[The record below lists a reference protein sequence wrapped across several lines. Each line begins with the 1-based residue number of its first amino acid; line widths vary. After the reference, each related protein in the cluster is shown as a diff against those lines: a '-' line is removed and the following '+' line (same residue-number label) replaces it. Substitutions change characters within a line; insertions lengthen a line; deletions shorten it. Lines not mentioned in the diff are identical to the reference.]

1 MLELE
6 RKRREKTM
14 MRVGRRI
21 GLFLAAA
28 LVLSGCGNGAAGSG
42 SSAAQTE
49 AETSQASTERASE
62 TAVTSLPQIDAT
74 KWQYNSDD
82 KVYWQTGISYCENPA
97 DEDYETLGI
106 FVPAAYM
113 NAKDNGDGTFTCA
126 INSQATVE
134 GYTADSAPI
143 VIPVNTPG
151 YSAMAA
157 PTDYVTDSAS
167 YTSAG
172 FIYVAAGC
180 RGRDAGAPAGV
191 TDLKAAIRYIR
202 YNDGVIPGDV
212 DRVFSFGMSGGGAQS
227 ALLGATGDSEDYEP
241 YLTAIGAVAGVSDAV
256 TGSMCWC
263 PITELDYADEAY
275 EWNLG
280 NTRTDLTEQEQTLS
294 NGMAEAFA
302 QYINDL
308 GLKDSSGNALTLTES
323 QDGIYQSGTYYEY
336 LKGVVETSLNNFLED
351 TTFPYTIET
360 KKGPQGG
367 GRGQGGQKPDGAP
380 QDENGVPDDLKKA
393 DAQNDGKQGDRPDG
407 TPGQGDPGADK
418 DDNKRTDNSVKAAPE
433 NNGNAPVDK
442 TSEKPDDKAAPQGD
456 KAPNGDAA
464 PAAGNG
470 APDFYAMDGVDRNLS
485 TGGVTLSGTYETAQD
500 YIDALNADGTWVN
513 YDSATNTATITSIA
527 DFTNACKRASKG
539 IGAFDALDES
549 QAENTLFGY
558 GDGTTSHFDAT
569 LAELLKD
576 DKTYGAAFTEAMEK
590 TDSEGNT
597 VTERG
602 NMYNPLYYL
611 SSYYDGYQK
620 STVADYWRIR
630 TGIAQSDTSLT
641 TEVNLALALKNYGA
655 DVDFATIWG
664 EGHTMAES
672 TGDSTTNF
680 IEWVNKCLK

>member
-1 MLELE
+1 
-6 RKRREKTM
+6 M
-14 MRVGRRI
+14 MKVGRRI

-28 LVLSGCGNGAAGSG
+28 LILSGCSNSASGIG

-49 AETSQASTERASE
+49 AETSQAETERAGE
-62 TAVTSLPQIDAT
+62 TAVTSLPQIDST

-97 DEDYETLGI
+97 DENYETLGI

-113 NAKDNGDGTFTCA
+113 NAKDNGDGTFTCK
-126 INSQATVE
+126 INNQVAVK

-151 YSAMAA
+151 YSAMEA
-157 PTDYVTDSAS
+157 PTDYVADSVS

-212 DRVFSFGMSGGGAQS
+212 DRIFSFGMSGGGAQS

-241 YLTAIGAVAGVSDAV
+241 YLTAIGAVSGISDAV

-302 QYINDL
+302 TYINEL

-323 QDGIYQSGTYYEY
+323 ESGVYQSGTYYEY
-336 LKGVVETSLNNFLED
+336 LKEVVETSLNNFLED
-351 TTFPYTIET
+351 TTFPYTVET
-360 KKGPQGG
+360 KKGPRGG
-367 GRGQGGQKPDGAP
+367 GRDQGGQKS
-380 QDENGVPDDLKKA
+380 
-393 DAQNDGKQGDRPDG
+393 DG
-407 TPGQGDPGADK
+407 TPGQGDH
-418 DDNKRTDNSVKAAPE
+418 
-433 NNGNAPVDK
+433 
-442 TSEKPDDKAAPQGD
+442 
-456 KAPNGDAA
+456 
-464 PAAGNG
+464 
-470 APDFYAMDGVDRNLS
+470 DFYAMDGVDRNLS
-485 TGGVTLSGTYETAQD
+485 TGGVTISGTYETAQD

-513 YDSATNTATITSIA
+513 YDSATNTAAITSIA

-576 DKTYGAAFTEAMEK
+576 DETYGAAFTEAMEK
-590 TDSEGNT
+590 TDSEGKT

-611 SSYYDGYQK
+611 SGYYDGYQK
-620 STVADYWRIR
+620 SAVADYWRIR

-641 TEVNLALALKNYGA
+641 TEVNLALALKNYGVE
-655 DVDFATIWG
+655 VDFATIWG
-664 EGHTMAES
+664 EGHTMAEG
-672 TGDSTTNF
+672 TGDSVTNF
-680 IEWVNKCLK
+680 IEWVNQCLK

>member
-1 MLELE
+1 MEHNDVGKGE
-6 RKRREKTM
+6 ESM
-14 MRVGRRI
+14 VRVGRRI

-28 LVLSGCGNGAAGSG
+28 LVLSGCSNHAAENG

-49 AETSQASTERASE
+49 TETSQAETERAGG

-74 KWQYNSDD
+74 KWKYNSDD
-82 KVYWQTGISYCENPA
+82 KVYWQTGISYCADPA
-97 DEDYETLGI
+97 DEEYEMLGI

-113 NAKDNGDGTFTCA
+113 NAKDNGDGTFTCT
-126 INSQATVE
+126 INSQAAVK

-151 YSAMAA
+151 YSAMTA
-157 PTDYVTDSAS
+157 PTDYVADSAS
-167 YTSAG
+167 YTAAG

-241 YLTAIGAVAGVSDAV
+241 YLTAIGAVSGVSDAV

-308 GLKDSSGNALTLTES
+308 GLKDSSGNVLTLTES
-323 QDGIYQSGTYYEY
+323 EEGIYQSGTYYEY

-351 TTFPYTIET
+351 TTFPYTVET
-360 KKGPQGG
+360 KKGPRGGG
-367 GRGQGGQKPDGAP
+367 GRP
-380 QDENGVPDDLKKA
+380 
-393 DAQNDGKQGDRPDG
+393 DGKQAQGTSDENKAGDDTAKIRAEKNRKASEEK
-407 TPGQGDPGADK
+407 TPEDKNAD
-418 DDNKRTDNSVKAAPE
+418 
-433 NNGNAPVDK
+433 
-442 TSEKPDDKAAPQGD
+442 
-456 KAPNGDAA
+456 GDAA
-464 PAAGNG
+464 SDKGNG
-470 APDFYAMDGVDRNLS
+470 APDFYAIDGVDRNLS
-485 TGGVTLSGTYETAQD
+485 TGGVTLSGTYETVQD

-513 YDSATNTATITSIA
+513 YDGATNTATITSIA

-576 DKTYGAAFTEAMEK
+576 DETYGAAFTEAMEK
-590 TDSEGNT
+590 TDSQGNT

-611 SSYYDGYQK
+611 SNYYDGYQK

-641 TEVNLALALKNYGA
+641 TEVNLVLALRNYGA
-655 DVDFATIWG
+655 DVDFAPIWG

-672 TGDSTTNF
+672 TGDSVTNF

>member
-1 MLELE
+1 MEHNDVGKGE
-6 RKRREKTM
+6 ESM
-14 MRVGRRI
+14 VRVGRRI
-21 GLFLAAA
+21 VLFLAAA
-28 LVLSGCGNGAAGSG
+28 LVLSGCSNHAAENG

-49 AETSQASTERASE
+49 TETSQAETERTGG

-74 KWQYNSDD
+74 KWKYNSDG
-82 KVYWQTGISYCENPA
+82 KVYWQTGISYCADPA
-97 DEDYETLGI
+97 DEEYETLGI

-113 NAKDNGDGTFTCA
+113 NAKDNGDGTFTCT
-126 INSQATVE
+126 INSQAAVK

-151 YSAMAA
+151 YSAMTA
-157 PTDYVTDSAS
+157 PTDYVADSAS
-167 YTSAG
+167 YTAAG

-180 RGRDAGAPAGV
+180 RGRDAGAPAGG

-241 YLTAIGAVAGVSDAV
+241 YLTAIGAVSGVSDAV

-280 NTRTDLTEQEQTLS
+280 STRTDLTEQEQTLS

-308 GLKDSSGNALTLTES
+308 GLKDSSGNVLTLTES
-323 QDGIYQSGTYYEY
+323 EEGIYQSGTYYEY

-351 TTFPYTIET
+351 TTFPYTVET
-360 KKGPQGG
+360 KKGPRGGG
-367 GRGQGGQKPDGAP
+367 GRP
-380 QDENGVPDDLKKA
+380 
-393 DAQNDGKQGDRPDG
+393 DGKQAQGTSDENKAGDDTAKIRAEKNRKASEEK
-407 TPGQGDPGADK
+407 TPEDKNAD
-418 DDNKRTDNSVKAAPE
+418 
-433 NNGNAPVDK
+433 
-442 TSEKPDDKAAPQGD
+442 
-456 KAPNGDAA
+456 GDAA
-464 PAAGNG
+464 SDKGNG
-470 APDFYAMDGVDRNLS
+470 APDFYAIDGVDRNLS
-485 TGGVTLSGTYETAQD
+485 TGGVTLSGTYETVQD

-513 YDSATNTATITSIA
+513 YDGATNTATITSIA

-576 DKTYGAAFTEAMEK
+576 DETYGAAFTEAMEK
-590 TDSEGNT
+590 TDSQGNT

-611 SSYYDGYQK
+611 SNYYDGYQK

-641 TEVNLALALKNYGA
+641 TEVNLVLALRNYGA
-655 DVDFATIWG
+655 DVDFAPIWG

-672 TGDSTTNF
+672 TGDSVTNF

>member
-1 MLELE
+1 MV
-6 RKRREKTM
+6 
-14 MRVGRRI
+14 RVGRRI
-21 GLFLAAA
+21 VLFLAAA
-28 LVLSGCGNGAAGSG
+28 LVLSGCSNHAAENG

-49 AETSQASTERASE
+49 TETSQAETERTGG

-74 KWQYNSDD
+74 KWKYNSDG
-82 KVYWQTGISYCENPA
+82 KVYWQTGISYCADPA
-97 DEDYETLGI
+97 DEEYETLGI

-113 NAKDNGDGTFTCA
+113 NAKDNGDGTFTCT
-126 INSQATVE
+126 INSQAAVK
-134 GYTADSAPI
+134 GYTADSATI

-151 YSAMAA
+151 YSAMTA
-157 PTDYVTDSAS
+157 PTDYVADSAS
-167 YTSAG
+167 YTAAG

-241 YLTAIGAVAGVSDAV
+241 YLTAIGAVSGVSDAV

-280 NTRTDLTEQEQTLS
+280 STRTDLTEQEQTLS

-308 GLKDSSGNALTLTES
+308 GLKDSSGNVLTLTES
-323 QDGIYQSGTYYEY
+323 EEGIYQSGTYYEY

-351 TTFPYTIET
+351 TTFPYTVET
-360 KKGPQGG
+360 KKGPRGGG
-367 GRGQGGQKPDGAP
+367 GRP
-380 QDENGVPDDLKKA
+380 
-393 DAQNDGKQGDRPDG
+393 DGKQAQGTSDENKAGDDTAKIRAEKNRKASEEK
-407 TPGQGDPGADK
+407 TPEDKNAD
-418 DDNKRTDNSVKAAPE
+418 
-433 NNGNAPVDK
+433 
-442 TSEKPDDKAAPQGD
+442 
-456 KAPNGDAA
+456 GDAA
-464 PAAGNG
+464 SDKGNG
-470 APDFYAMDGVDRNLS
+470 APDFYAIDGVDRNLS
-485 TGGVTLSGTYETAQD
+485 TGGVTLSGTYETVQD

-513 YDSATNTATITSIA
+513 YDGATNTATITSIA

-576 DKTYGAAFTEAMEK
+576 DETYGAAFTEAMEK
-590 TDSEGNT
+590 TDSQGNT

-611 SSYYDGYQK
+611 SNYYDGYQK

-641 TEVNLALALKNYGA
+641 TEVNLVLALRNYGA
-655 DVDFATIWG
+655 DVDFAPIWG

-672 TGDSTTNF
+672 TGDSVTNF

>member
-1 MLELE
+1 
-6 RKRREKTM
+6 M
-14 MRVGRRI
+14 MKVGRRI

-28 LVLSGCGNGAAGSG
+28 LILSGCSNSAAEIG

-49 AETSQASTERASE
+49 AETSQAETERAGE
-62 TAVTSLPQIDAT
+62 TAVTSLPQIDST

-82 KVYWQTGISYCENPA
+82 KIYWQTGISYCENPA
-97 DEDYETLGI
+97 DENYETLGI
-106 FVPAAYM
+106 FIPAAYM
-113 NAKDNGDGTFTCA
+113 NAKDNGDGTFTCE
-126 INSQATVE
+126 INNQAAVQ

-151 YSAMAA
+151 YSAMEA
-157 PTDYVTDSAS
+157 PTDYVTDSVS

-227 ALLGATGDSEDYEP
+227 ALLGATGDSEEYEP
-241 YLTAIGAVAGVSDAV
+241 YLTAIGAVSGISDAV

-280 NTRTDLTEQEQTLS
+280 NTRTALTEQEQTLS

-302 QYINDL
+302 TYINEL

-323 QDGIYQSGTYYEY
+323 ESGVYQSGTYYEY
-336 LKGVVETSLNNFLED
+336 LKEVVETSLNNFLED
-351 TTFPYTIET
+351 TTFPYTVET
-360 KKGPQGG
+360 KKGPRGG
-367 GRGQGGQKPDGAP
+367 GRDQGGQKS
-380 QDENGVPDDLKKA
+380 
-393 DAQNDGKQGDRPDG
+393 DG
-407 TPGQGDPGADK
+407 TPGQGDH
-418 DDNKRTDNSVKAAPE
+418 
-433 NNGNAPVDK
+433 
-442 TSEKPDDKAAPQGD
+442 
-456 KAPNGDAA
+456 
-464 PAAGNG
+464 
-470 APDFYAMDGVDRNLS
+470 DFYAMDGVDRNLS
-485 TGGVTLSGTYETAQD
+485 TGGVTISGTCETAQD

-513 YDSATNTATITSIA
+513 YDSATNTAAITSIA

-576 DKTYGAAFTEAMEK
+576 DETYGAAFTEAMEK
-590 TDSEGNT
+590 TDSEGKT

-611 SSYYDGYQK
+611 SGYYDGYQK
-620 STVADYWRIR
+620 SAVADYWRIR

-641 TEVNLALALKNYGA
+641 TEVNLALALKNYGV

-664 EGHTMAES
+664 EGHTMAEG
-672 TGDSTTNF
+672 TGDSVTNF

>member
-1 MLELE
+1 MV
-6 RKRREKTM
+6 
-14 MRVGRRI
+14 RVGRRI
-21 GLFLAAA
+21 VLFLAAA
-28 LVLSGCGNGAAGSG
+28 LVLSGCSNHAAENG

-49 AETSQASTERASE
+49 TETSQAETERTGG

-74 KWQYNSDD
+74 KWKYNSDG
-82 KVYWQTGISYCENPA
+82 KVYWQTGISYCADPA
-97 DEDYETLGI
+97 DEEYETLGI

-113 NAKDNGDGTFTCA
+113 NAKDNGDGTFTCT
-126 INSQATVE
+126 INSQAAVK

-151 YSAMAA
+151 YSAMTA
-157 PTDYVTDSAS
+157 PTDYVADSAS
-167 YTSAG
+167 YTAAG

-212 DRVFSFGMSGGGAQS
+212 DRVFSFGMSGGGGQS

-241 YLTAIGAVAGVSDAV
+241 YLTAIGAVSGVSDAV

-308 GLKDSSGNALTLTES
+308 GLKDSSGNVLTLTES
-323 QDGIYQSGTYYEY
+323 EEGIYQSGTYYEY

-351 TTFPYTIET
+351 TTFPYTVET
-360 KKGPQGG
+360 KKGPRGGG
-367 GRGQGGQKPDGAP
+367 GRP
-380 QDENGVPDDLKKA
+380 
-393 DAQNDGKQGDRPDG
+393 DGKQAQGTSDENKAGDDTAKIRAEKNRKASEEK
-407 TPGQGDPGADK
+407 TPEDKNAD
-418 DDNKRTDNSVKAAPE
+418 
-433 NNGNAPVDK
+433 
-442 TSEKPDDKAAPQGD
+442 
-456 KAPNGDAA
+456 GDAA
-464 PAAGNG
+464 SDKGNG
-470 APDFYAMDGVDRNLS
+470 APDFYAIDGVDRNLS
-485 TGGVTLSGTYETAQD
+485 TGGVTLSGTYETVQD

-513 YDSATNTATITSIA
+513 YDGATNTATITSIA

-576 DKTYGAAFTEAMEK
+576 DETYGAAFTEAMEK
-590 TDSEGNT
+590 TDSQGNT

-611 SSYYDGYQK
+611 SNYYDGYQK

-641 TEVNLALALKNYGA
+641 TEVNLVLALRNYGA
-655 DVDFATIWG
+655 DVDFAPIWG

-672 TGDSTTNF
+672 TGDSVTNF

>member
-1 MLELE
+1 
-6 RKRREKTM
+6 M
-14 MRVGRRI
+14 MKVGRRI

-28 LVLSGCGNGAAGSG
+28 LILSGCSNSAAGIG

-49 AETSQASTERASE
+49 AETSQAETERAGE
-62 TAVTSLPQIDAT
+62 TAVTLLPQIDST

-97 DEDYETLGI
+97 DENYETLGI

-113 NAKDNGDGTFTCA
+113 NAKDNGDGTFTCK
-126 INSQATVE
+126 INSQVAVK

-151 YSAMAA
+151 YSAMEA
-157 PTDYVTDSAS
+157 PTDYVADSVS
-167 YTSAG
+167 YTNAG

-241 YLTAIGAVAGVSDAV
+241 YLTAIGAVSGVSDAV

-302 QYINDL
+302 TYINEL
-308 GLKDSSGNALTLTES
+308 GLKNASGNELTLTES
-323 QDGIYQSGTYYEY
+323 EDGVYQSGTYYEY

-351 TTFPYTIET
+351 TTFPYTVET
-360 KKGPQGG
+360 KRGPRGG
-367 GRGQGGQKPDGAP
+367 ERDQGGQKP
-380 QDENGVPDDLKKA
+380 E
-393 DAQNDGKQGDRPDG
+393 
-407 TPGQGDPGADK
+407 DK
-418 DDNKRTDNSVKAAPE
+418 V
-433 NNGNAPVDK
+433 
-442 TSEKPDDKAAPQGD
+442 APQGD
-456 KAPNGDAA
+456 KAPKGDAA
-464 PAAGNG
+464 PDAGNG
-470 APDFYAMDGVDRNLS
+470 APDFYARDGVDRNLA

-500 YIDALNADGTWVN
+500 YIDALNADGTWIN

-576 DKTYGAAFTEAMEK
+576 DETYGAVFTEAMEK
-590 TDSEGNT
+590 TDSEGKT

-620 STVADYWRIR
+620 STVANYWRIR

>member
-1 MLELE
+1 MINGKETVMV
-6 RKRREKTM
+6 K
-14 MRVGRRI
+14 VGRWI

-28 LVLSGCGNGAAGSG
+28 LILSGCSNSAAGIG

-49 AETSQASTERASE
+49 AETSQAETERAGE
-62 TAVTSLPQIDAT
+62 TAVTSLPQIDST

-97 DEDYETLGI
+97 DENYETLGI

-113 NAKDNGDGTFTCA
+113 NAKDNGDGTFTCK
-126 INSQATVE
+126 INSQVAVK

-151 YSAMAA
+151 YSAMEA
-157 PTDYVTDSAS
+157 PTDYVADSAS

-241 YLTAIGAVAGVSDAV
+241 YLTAIGAVSGVSDAV

-302 QYINDL
+302 TYINEL
-308 GLKDSSGNALTLTES
+308 GLKDASGNALTLTES
-323 QDGIYQSGTYYEY
+323 EDGVYQSGTYYEY

-351 TTFPYTIET
+351 TTFPYTVET
-360 KKGPQGG
+360 RKGPRGG
-367 GRGQGGQKPDGAP
+367 GRDQGGQKPDGAP
-380 QDENGVPDDLKKA
+380 
-393 DAQNDGKQGDRPDG
+393 
-407 TPGQGDPGADK
+407 GQGDPGANK
-418 DDNKRTDNSVKAAPE
+418 DDNKTTDDLVKAAPE
-433 NNGNAPVDK
+433 NNGNAPEDK
-442 TSEKPDDKAAPQGD
+442 PSEKPDDKAAPQGD
-456 KAPNGDAA
+456 KAPNGEAA
-464 PAAGNG
+464 PDAGNG
-470 APDFYAMDGVDRNLS
+470 APDFYAMDGVDRNLA

-576 DKTYGAAFTEAMEK
+576 DETYGAAFTEAMEK
-590 TDSEGNT
+590 TDSEGKT

-620 STVADYWRIR
+620 STVANYWRIR

-641 TEVNLALALKNYGA
+641 TEVNLMLALKNYGA

-672 TGDSTTNF
+672 TGDSVTNF

>member
-1 MLELE
+1 MEHNDVG
-6 RKRREKTM
+6 KGEKIM
-14 MRVGRRI
+14 VRVGRRI

-28 LVLSGCGNGAAGSG
+28 LVLSGCSNNAAGNG

-49 AETSQASTERASE
+49 TETSQAATERAGE
-62 TAVTSLPQIDAT
+62 TAVTSLPQIDST
-74 KWQYNSDD
+74 KWKYNSDD
-82 KVYWQTGISYCENPA
+82 KVYWQTGISYCADPA
-97 DEDYETLGI
+97 DEKYETLGI

-113 NAKDNGDGTFTCA
+113 NAKDNGDGTFTCT
-126 INSQATVE
+126 INNQAAVK

-167 YTSAG
+167 YTDAG

-227 ALLGATGDSEDYEP
+227 ALLGATGDSEDYES
-241 YLTAIGAVAGVSDAV
+241 YLTVIGAVSGVSDAV

-280 NTRTDLTEQEQTLS
+280 NTRTDLTEKEQTLS
-294 NGMAEAFA
+294 DQMAEAFA
-302 QYINDL
+302 KYINDL
-308 GLKDSSGNALTLTES
+308 GLKDASGNTLTLEES
-323 QDGIYQSGTYYEY
+323 ENGIYQAGTYYEY
-336 LKGVVETSLNNFLED
+336 LKGVVENSLNNFLED

-367 GRGQGGQKPDGAP
+367 GRGQGGKKPDVAT
-380 QDENGVPDDLKKA
+380 PD
-393 DAQNDGKQGDRPDG
+393 
-407 TPGQGDPGADK
+407 T
-418 DDNKRTDNSVKAAPE
+418 
-433 NNGNAPVDK
+433 
-442 TSEKPDDKAAPQGD
+442 
-456 KAPNGDAA
+456 
-464 PAAGNG
+464 GNG
-470 APDFYAMDGVDRNLS
+470 TPDFYAMDGVDRNLS

-569 LAELLKD
+569 LADLLND
-576 DKTYGAAFTEAMEK
+576 DETYGAAFTEAMEK
-590 TDSEGNT
+590 MDSEGKT

-611 SSYYDGYQK
+611 SAYYDGYQK
-620 STVADYWRIR
+620 STVAGYWRIR
-630 TGIAQSDTSLT
+630 TGIAQSDTALT
-641 TEVNLALALKNYGA
+641 TEVNLALVLKNYGA

>member
-1 MLELE
+1 MV
-6 RKRREKTM
+6 
-14 MRVGRRI
+14 RVGRRI

-28 LVLSGCGNGAAGSG
+28 LVLSGCSNNAAGNG

-49 AETSQASTERASE
+49 TETSQAATERAGE
-62 TAVTSLPQIDAT
+62 TAVTSLPQIDST
-74 KWQYNSDD
+74 KWKYNSDD
-82 KVYWQTGISYCENPA
+82 KVYWQTGISYCADPA
-97 DEDYETLGI
+97 DEKYETLGI

-113 NAKDNGDGTFTCA
+113 NAKDNGDGTFTCT
-126 INSQATVE
+126 INNQAAVK

-167 YTSAG
+167 YTDAG

-227 ALLGATGDSEDYEP
+227 ALLGATGDSEDYES
-241 YLTAIGAVAGVSDAV
+241 YLTVIGAVSGVSDAV

-280 NTRTDLTEQEQTLS
+280 NTRTDLTEKEQTLS
-294 NGMAEAFA
+294 DQMAEAFA
-302 QYINDL
+302 KYINDL
-308 GLKDSSGNALTLTES
+308 GLKDASGNTLTLEES
-323 QDGIYQSGTYYEY
+323 ENGIYQAGTYYEY
-336 LKGVVETSLNNFLED
+336 LKGVVENSLNNFLED

-367 GRGQGGQKPDGAP
+367 GRGQGGKKPDVAT
-380 QDENGVPDDLKKA
+380 PD
-393 DAQNDGKQGDRPDG
+393 
-407 TPGQGDPGADK
+407 T
-418 DDNKRTDNSVKAAPE
+418 
-433 NNGNAPVDK
+433 
-442 TSEKPDDKAAPQGD
+442 
-456 KAPNGDAA
+456 
-464 PAAGNG
+464 GNG
-470 APDFYAMDGVDRNLS
+470 TPDFYAMDGVDRNLS

-569 LAELLKD
+569 LADLLND
-576 DKTYGAAFTEAMEK
+576 DETYGAAFTEAMEK
-590 TDSEGNT
+590 TDSEGKT

-611 SSYYDGYQK
+611 SAYYDGYQK
-620 STVADYWRIR
+620 STVAGYWRIR
-630 TGIAQSDTSLT
+630 TGIAQSDTALT
-641 TEVNLALALKNYGA
+641 TEVNLALVLKNYGA

>member
-1 MLELE
+1 
-6 RKRREKTM
+6 M
-14 MRVGRRI
+14 MKVGRRI

-28 LVLSGCGNGAAGSG
+28 LILSGCSNSAAGIG

-49 AETSQASTERASE
+49 AETSQAETERAGE
-62 TAVTSLPQIDAT
+62 TAVTSLPQIDST

-97 DEDYETLGI
+97 DENYETLGI

-113 NAKDNGDGTFTCA
+113 NAKDNGDGTFTCK
-126 INSQATVE
+126 INNQVAVK

-151 YSAMAA
+151 YSAMEA
-157 PTDYVTDSAS
+157 PTDYVADSVS

-241 YLTAIGAVAGVSDAV
+241 YLTAIGAVSGVSDAV

-280 NTRTDLTEQEQTLS
+280 STRTDLTEQEQTLS

-302 QYINDL
+302 TYINEL

-323 QDGIYQSGTYYEY
+323 EEGIYQSGTYYEY

-351 TTFPYTIET
+351 TTFPYTVET
-360 KKGPQGG
+360 KKGPRGG
-367 GRGQGGQKPDGAP
+367 GRDQDGQKS
-380 QDENGVPDDLKKA
+380 
-393 DAQNDGKQGDRPDG
+393 DG
-407 TPGQGDPGADK
+407 TPG
-418 DDNKRTDNSVKAAPE
+418 
-433 NNGNAPVDK
+433 
-442 TSEKPDDKAAPQGD
+442 QGD

-464 PAAGNG
+464 PDAGNG
-470 APDFYAMDGVDRNLS
+470 TLDFYAMDGVDRNLA

-513 YDSATNTATITSIA
+513 YDSAANTATITSIA

-576 DKTYGAAFTEAMEK
+576 DEAYGAAFAEAMEK
-590 TDSEGNT
+590 TDSEGKT

-620 STVADYWRIR
+620 STVANYWRIR

-641 TEVNLALALKNYGA
+641 TEVNLMLALKNYGA

>member
-1 MLELE
+1 MV
-6 RKRREKTM
+6 K
-14 MRVGRRI
+14 VGRRI

-28 LVLSGCGNGAAGSG
+28 LILSGCSNSAAGIG

-49 AETSQASTERASE
+49 AETSQAETERAGE
-62 TAVTSLPQIDAT
+62 TAVTSLPQIDST

-97 DEDYETLGI
+97 DENYETLGI

-113 NAKDNGDGTFTCA
+113 SAKDNGDGTFTCK
-126 INSQATVE
+126 INNQVAVK

-151 YSAMAA
+151 YSAMEA
-157 PTDYVTDSAS
+157 PTDYVADSVS

-212 DRVFSFGMSGGGAQS
+212 DRIFSFGMSGGGAQS

-241 YLTAIGAVAGVSDAV
+241 YLTAIGAVSGVSDAV

-302 QYINDL
+302 TYINEL

-323 QDGIYQSGTYYEY
+323 EDGVYQSGTYYEY

-351 TTFPYTIET
+351 TTFPYTVET
-360 KKGPQGG
+360 KKGPRGG
-367 GRGQGGQKPDGAP
+367 GRDQGGQ
-380 QDENGVPDDLKKA
+380 
-393 DAQNDGKQGDRPDG
+393 
-407 TPGQGDPGADK
+407 
-418 DDNKRTDNSVKAAPE
+418 
-433 NNGNAPVDK
+433 
-442 TSEKPDDKAAPQGD
+442 KPDDKAAPQGD

-464 PAAGNG
+464 PDAGNS

-485 TGGVTLSGTYETAQD
+485 TGGVTISGTYETAQD

-576 DKTYGAAFTEAMEK
+576 DETYGAAFAEAMEK
-590 TDSEGNT
+590 TDSEGKT

-620 STVADYWRIR
+620 STVANYWRIR

-641 TEVNLALALKNYGA
+641 TEVNLMLALKNYGA

>member
-1 MLELE
+1 MEHNDVGKGE
-6 RKRREKTM
+6 ESM
-14 MRVGRRI
+14 VRVGRRI

-28 LVLSGCGNGAAGSG
+28 LVLSGCSNHAAENG

-49 AETSQASTERASE
+49 TETSQAETERAGG

-74 KWQYNSDD
+74 KWKYNSDD
-82 KVYWQTGISYCENPA
+82 KVYWQTGISYCADPA
-97 DEDYETLGI
+97 DEEYEMLGI

-113 NAKDNGDGTFTCA
+113 NAKDNGDGTFTCT
-126 INSQATVE
+126 INSQAAVK

-151 YSAMAA
+151 YSAMTA
-157 PTDYVTDSAS
+157 PTDYVADSAS
-167 YTSAG
+167 YTAAG

-241 YLTAIGAVAGVSDAV
+241 YLTAIGAVSGVSDAV

-308 GLKDSSGNALTLTES
+308 GLKDSSGNVLTLTES
-323 QDGIYQSGTYYEY
+323 EEGIYQSGTYYEY

-351 TTFPYTIET
+351 TTFPYTVET
-360 KKGPQGG
+360 KKGRQGG
-367 GRGQGGQKPDGAP
+367 GRGQGGQKPDGT
-380 QDENGVPDDLKKA
+380 L
-393 DAQNDGKQGDRPDG
+393 
-407 TPGQGDPGADK
+407 GQGD
-418 DDNKRTDNSVKAAPE
+418 
-433 NNGNAPVDK
+433 
-442 TSEKPDDKAAPQGD
+442 
-456 KAPNGDAA
+456 
-464 PAAGNG
+464 
-470 APDFYAMDGVDRNLS
+470 PDFYAMDGVDRNLS

-500 YIDALNADGTWVN
+500 YIDSLNADGTWIN
-513 YDSATNTATITSIA
+513 YDSAANTATITSIA

-558 GDGTTSHFDAT
+558 GAGTTSHFDAT
-569 LAELLKD
+569 LADLLKND
-576 DKTYGAAFTEAMEK
+576 ETYGAAFTEAMEK
-590 TDSEGNT
+590 TDSEGKT

-611 SSYYDGYQK
+611 SGYYDGYQK

-641 TEVNLALALKNYGA
+641 TEVNLALALKNYGV

-672 TGDSTTNF
+672 TGDSVTNF

>member
-1 MLELE
+1 
-6 RKRREKTM
+6 M

-28 LVLSGCGNGAAGSG
+28 LALSGCSNSAAGIG

-49 AETSQASTERASE
+49 AETSQAETERAGE

-97 DEDYETLGI
+97 DENYETLGI

-113 NAKDNGDGTFTCA
+113 NAKDNGDGTFTCK
-126 INSQATVE
+126 INSQVAVK

-151 YSAMAA
+151 YSAMEA
-157 PTDYVTDSAS
+157 PTDYVADSVS
-167 YTSAG
+167 YTNAG

-241 YLTAIGAVAGVSDAV
+241 YLTAIGAVSGVSDAV

-302 QYINDL
+302 TYINEL
-308 GLKDSSGNALTLTES
+308 GLKDASGNELTLTES
-323 QDGIYQSGTYYEY
+323 EDGVYQSGTYYEY
-336 LKGVVETSLNNFLED
+336 LKGVVETSLNNFLKD
-351 TTFPYTIET
+351 TTFPYTVET
-360 KKGPQGG
+360 KKGPRGG
-367 GRGQGGQKPDGAP
+367 GRDQGGQK
-380 QDENGVPDDLKKA
+380 
-393 DAQNDGKQGDRPDG
+393 PDG
-407 TPGQGDPGADK
+407 TPGQGDPGANK
-418 DDNKRTDNSVKAAPE
+418 GDNKTTDDSVKTAPE
-433 NNGNAPVDK
+433 NNENAPADK
-442 TSEKPDDKAAPQGD
+442 PSEKPDDKAAPQSD
-456 KAPNGDAA
+456 KAPNGDAT
-464 PAAGNG
+464 PDAGNG
-470 APDFYAMDGVDRNLS
+470 APDFYAMDGVDRNLA

-513 YDSATNTATITSIA
+513 YDSAANTATITSIA
-527 DFTNACKRASKG
+527 DFTNACKCASKG

-576 DKTYGAAFTEAMEK
+576 DETYGAAFAEAMEK
-590 TDSEGNT
+590 TDSEGKT

-611 SSYYDGYQK
+611 SGYYTGYQK

-641 TEVNLALALKNYGA
+641 TEVNLALALRNYGA

>member
-1 MLELE
+1 MEHNDVG
-6 RKRREKTM
+6 KGEKIM
-14 MRVGRRI
+14 VRVGRRI

-28 LVLSGCGNGAAGSG
+28 LVLSGCSNNAAGNG

-49 AETSQASTERASE
+49 TETSQAATERAGE
-62 TAVTSLPQIDAT
+62 TAVTSLPQIDST
-74 KWQYNSDD
+74 KWKYNSDD
-82 KVYWQTGISYCENPA
+82 KVYWQTGISYCADPA
-97 DEDYETLGI
+97 DEKYETLGI

-113 NAKDNGDGTFTCA
+113 NAKDNGDGTFTCT
-126 INSQATVE
+126 INNQAAVK

-167 YTSAG
+167 YTDAG

-241 YLTAIGAVAGVSDAV
+241 YLTVIGAVSGVSDAV

-280 NTRTDLTEQEQTLS
+280 NTRTDLTEKEQTLS
-294 NGMAEAFA
+294 DQMAEAFA
-302 QYINDL
+302 KYINDL
-308 GLKDSSGNALTLTES
+308 GLKDASGNTLTLEES
-323 QDGIYQSGTYYEY
+323 ENGIYQAGTYYEY
-336 LKGVVETSLNNFLED
+336 LKGVVENSLNNFLED
-351 TTFPYTIET
+351 TTFLYTIET

-367 GRGQGGQKPDGAP
+367 GRGQGGKKPDVAT
-380 QDENGVPDDLKKA
+380 PD
-393 DAQNDGKQGDRPDG
+393 
-407 TPGQGDPGADK
+407 T
-418 DDNKRTDNSVKAAPE
+418 
-433 NNGNAPVDK
+433 
-442 TSEKPDDKAAPQGD
+442 
-456 KAPNGDAA
+456 
-464 PAAGNG
+464 GNG
-470 APDFYAMDGVDRNLS
+470 TPDFYAMDGVDRNLS

-569 LAELLKD
+569 LADLLND
-576 DKTYGAAFTEAMEK
+576 DETYGAAFTEAMEK
-590 TDSEGNT
+590 TDSEGKT

-611 SSYYDGYQK
+611 SAYYDGYQK
-620 STVADYWRIR
+620 STVAGYWRIR
-630 TGIAQSDTSLT
+630 TGIAQSDTALT
-641 TEVNLALALKNYGA
+641 TEVNLALVLKNYGA

>member
-1 MLELE
+1 
-6 RKRREKTM
+6 M

-28 LVLSGCGNGAAGSG
+28 LALSGCSNSAAGIG

-49 AETSQASTERASE
+49 AETSQAETERAGE

-97 DEDYETLGI
+97 DENYETLGI

-113 NAKDNGDGTFTCA
+113 NAKDNGDGTFTCK
-126 INSQATVE
+126 INSQVAVK

-151 YSAMAA
+151 YSAMEA
-157 PTDYVTDSAS
+157 PTDYVADSVS
-167 YTSAG
+167 YTNAG

-241 YLTAIGAVAGVSDAV
+241 YLTAIGAVSGVSDAV

-302 QYINDL
+302 TYINEL
-308 GLKDSSGNALTLTES
+308 GLKDASGNELTLTES
-323 QDGIYQSGTYYEY
+323 EDGVYQSGTYYEY
-336 LKGVVETSLNNFLED
+336 LKGVVETSLNNFLKD
-351 TTFPYTIET
+351 TTFPYTVET
-360 KKGPQGG
+360 KKGPRGG
-367 GRGQGGQKPDGAP
+367 GRDQGGQK
-380 QDENGVPDDLKKA
+380 
-393 DAQNDGKQGDRPDG
+393 PDG
-407 TPGQGDPGADK
+407 TPGQGDPGANK
-418 DDNKRTDNSVKAAPE
+418 GDNKTTDDSVKTAPE
-433 NNGNAPVDK
+433 NNENAPADK
-442 TSEKPDDKAAPQGD
+442 PSEKPDDKAAPQSD
-456 KAPNGDAA
+456 KAPNGDAT
-464 PAAGNG
+464 PDAGNG
-470 APDFYAMDGVDRNLS
+470 APDFYAMDGVDRNLA

-513 YDSATNTATITSIA
+513 YDSAANTATITSIA
-527 DFTNACKRASKG
+527 DFTNACKCASKG

-576 DKTYGAAFTEAMEK
+576 DETYGAAFAEAMEK
-590 TDSEGNT
+590 TDSEGKT

-611 SSYYDGYQK
+611 SGYYTGYQK

>member
-1 MLELE
+1 
-6 RKRREKTM
+6 M
-14 MRVGRRI
+14 MKVGRRI

-28 LVLSGCGNGAAGSG
+28 LILSGCSNSAAGIG

-49 AETSQASTERASE
+49 AETSQAETERAGE

-97 DEDYETLGI
+97 DENYETLGI

-113 NAKDNGDGTFTCA
+113 NAKDNGDGTFTCK
-126 INSQATVE
+126 INSQVAVK

-151 YSAMAA
+151 YSAMEA
-157 PTDYVTDSAS
+157 PTDYVADSVS

-241 YLTAIGAVAGVSDAV
+241 YLTAIGAVSGVSDAV

-302 QYINDL
+302 TYINEL
-308 GLKDSSGNALTLTES
+308 GLKDASGNELTLTES
-323 QDGIYQSGTYYEY
+323 EDGVYQSGTYYEY

-351 TTFPYTIET
+351 TTFPYTVET
-360 KKGPQGG
+360 KRGPRGG
-367 GRGQGGQKPDGAP
+367 ERDQGGQKP
-380 QDENGVPDDLKKA
+380 E
-393 DAQNDGKQGDRPDG
+393 
-407 TPGQGDPGADK
+407 DK
-418 DDNKRTDNSVKAAPE
+418 V
-433 NNGNAPVDK
+433 
-442 TSEKPDDKAAPQGD
+442 APQGD

-464 PAAGNG
+464 PDAGNG
-470 APDFYAMDGVDRNLS
+470 APDFYAMDGVDRNLA

-513 YDSATNTATITSIA
+513 YDSAANTATITSIA

-576 DKTYGAAFTEAMEK
+576 DETYGAAFAEAMEK
-590 TDSEGNT
+590 TDSEGKT

-611 SSYYDGYQK
+611 SGYYTGYQK

>member
-1 MLELE
+1 
-6 RKRREKTM
+6 M
-14 MRVGRRI
+14 MKVGRRI

-28 LVLSGCGNGAAGSG
+28 LILSGCSNSASGIG

-49 AETSQASTERASE
+49 AETSQAETERAGE
-62 TAVTSLPQIDAT
+62 TAVTSLPQIDST

-97 DEDYETLGI
+97 DENYETLGI

-113 NAKDNGDGTFTCA
+113 NAKDNGDGTFTCK
-126 INSQATVE
+126 INNQVAVK

-151 YSAMAA
+151 YSAMEA
-157 PTDYVTDSAS
+157 PTDYVADSVS

-212 DRVFSFGMSGGGAQS
+212 DRIFSFGMSGGGAQS

-241 YLTAIGAVAGVSDAV
+241 YLTAIGAVSGISDAV

-302 QYINDL
+302 TYINEL

-323 QDGIYQSGTYYEY
+323 ESGVYQSGTYYEY
-336 LKGVVETSLNNFLED
+336 LKEVVETSLNNFLED
-351 TTFPYTIET
+351 TTFPYTVET
-360 KKGPQGG
+360 KKGPRGG
-367 GRGQGGQKPDGAP
+367 GRDQGGQKS
-380 QDENGVPDDLKKA
+380 
-393 DAQNDGKQGDRPDG
+393 DG
-407 TPGQGDPGADK
+407 TPGQGDH
-418 DDNKRTDNSVKAAPE
+418 
-433 NNGNAPVDK
+433 
-442 TSEKPDDKAAPQGD
+442 
-456 KAPNGDAA
+456 
-464 PAAGNG
+464 
-470 APDFYAMDGVDRNLS
+470 DFYAMDGVDRNLS
-485 TGGVTLSGTYETAQD
+485 TGGVTISGTYETAQD

-513 YDSATNTATITSIA
+513 YDSATNTAAITSIA

-576 DKTYGAAFTEAMEK
+576 DETYGAAFTEAMEK
-590 TDSEGNT
+590 TDSEGKT

-611 SSYYDGYQK
+611 SGYYDGYQK
-620 STVADYWRIR
+620 SAVADYWRIR

-641 TEVNLALALKNYGA
+641 TEVNLALALKNYGV

-664 EGHTMAES
+664 EGHTMAEG
-672 TGDSTTNF
+672 TGDSVMNF

>member
-1 MLELE
+1 MH
-6 RKRREKTM
+6 
-14 MRVGRRI
+14 I
-21 GLFLAAA
+21 
-28 LVLSGCGNGAAGSG
+28 
-42 SSAAQTE
+42 SS
-49 AETSQASTERASE
+49 
-62 TAVTSLPQIDAT
+62 
-74 KWQYNSDD
+74 
-82 KVYWQTGISYCENPA
+82 
-97 DEDYETLGI
+97 
-106 FVPAAYM
+106 
-113 NAKDNGDGTFTCA
+113 AKDNGDGTFTCT
-126 INSQATVE
+126 INSQAAVK

-151 YSAMAA
+151 YSAMTA
-157 PTDYVTDSAS
+157 PTDYVADSAS
-167 YTSAG
+167 YTAAG

-241 YLTAIGAVAGVSDAV
+241 YLTAIGAVSGVSDAV

-308 GLKDSSGNALTLTES
+308 GLKDSSGNVLTLTES
-323 QDGIYQSGTYYEY
+323 EEGIYQSGTYYEY

-351 TTFPYTIET
+351 TTFPYTVET
-360 KKGPQGG
+360 KKGRQGG
-367 GRGQGGQKPDGAP
+367 GRGQGGQKPDGAL
-380 QDENGVPDDLKKA
+380 QGGNGIPDDMQKG
-393 DAQNDGKQGDRPDG
+393 DAPADGKQSGRPDG
-407 TPGQGDPGADK
+407 NAGQGD
-418 DDNKRTDNSVKAAPE
+418 
-433 NNGNAPVDK
+433 
-442 TSEKPDDKAAPQGD
+442 
-456 KAPNGDAA
+456 
-464 PAAGNG
+464 
-470 APDFYAMDGVDRNLS
+470 PDFYAMDGVDRNLS

-500 YIDALNADGTWVN
+500 YIDSLNADGTWIN
-513 YDSATNTATITSIA
+513 YDSAANTATITSIA

-558 GDGTTSHFDAT
+558 GAGTTSHFDAT
-569 LAELLKD
+569 LADLLKND
-576 DKTYGAAFTEAMEK
+576 ETYGAAFTEAMEK
-590 TDSEGNT
+590 TDSEGKT

-611 SSYYDGYQK
+611 SGYYDGYQK

-672 TGDSTTNF
+672 TGDFTTNF

>member
-1 MLELE
+1 MEHNDVGKGE
-6 RKRREKTM
+6 ESM
-14 MRVGRRI
+14 VRVGRRI
-21 GLFLAAA
+21 VLFLAAA
-28 LVLSGCGNGAAGSG
+28 LVLSGCSNHAAENG

-49 AETSQASTERASE
+49 TETSQAETERTGG

-74 KWQYNSDD
+74 KWKYNSDG
-82 KVYWQTGISYCENPA
+82 KVYWQTGISYCADPA
-97 DEDYETLGI
+97 DEEYETLGI

-113 NAKDNGDGTFTCA
+113 NAKDNGDGTFTCT
-126 INSQATVE
+126 INSQAAVK

-151 YSAMAA
+151 YSAMTA
-157 PTDYVTDSAS
+157 PTDYVADSAS
-167 YTSAG
+167 YTAAG

-241 YLTAIGAVAGVSDAV
+241 YLTAIGAVSGVSDAV

-280 NTRTDLTEQEQTLS
+280 STRTDLTEQEQTLS

-308 GLKDSSGNALTLTES
+308 GLKDSSGNVLTLTES
-323 QDGIYQSGTYYEY
+323 EEGIYQSGTYYEY

-351 TTFPYTIET
+351 TTFPYTVET
-360 KKGPQGG
+360 KKGPRGGG
-367 GRGQGGQKPDGAP
+367 GRP
-380 QDENGVPDDLKKA
+380 
-393 DAQNDGKQGDRPDG
+393 DGKQAQGTSDENKAGDDTTKTRTEKNRKASEEKAP
-407 TPGQGDPGADK
+407 ADK
-418 DDNKRTDNSVKAAPE
+418 
-433 NNGNAPVDK
+433 NAD
-442 TSEKPDDKAAPQGD
+442 
-456 KAPNGDAA
+456 GDAA
-464 PAAGNG
+464 SDKGNG

-485 TGGVTLSGTYETAQD
+485 TGGVTLSGTYETVQD

-513 YDSATNTATITSIA
+513 YDGATNTATITSIA

-576 DKTYGAAFTEAMEK
+576 DETYGAAFTEAMEK
-590 TDSEGNT
+590 TDSQGNT

-611 SSYYDGYQK
+611 SNYYDGYQK

-641 TEVNLALALKNYGA
+641 TEVNLVLALRNYGA
-655 DVDFATIWG
+655 DVDFAPIWG

-672 TGDSTTNF
+672 TGDSVTNF

>member
-1 MLELE
+1 
-6 RKRREKTM
+6 M
-14 MRVGRRI
+14 MKVGKRI
-21 GLFLAAA
+21 GLFLVAA
-28 LVLSGCGNGAAGSG
+28 LILSGCSNSAAGSG

-49 AETSQASTERASE
+49 AETSQAETERAGE
-62 TAVTSLPQIDAT
+62 TAVTSLPQIDST

-97 DEDYETLGI
+97 DENYETLGI

-113 NAKDNGDGTFTCA
+113 NAKDNGDGTFTCK
-126 INSQATVE
+126 INSQVAVK

-151 YSAMAA
+151 YSAIEA
-157 PTDYVTDSAS
+157 PTDYVADSVS

-212 DRVFSFGMSGGGAQS
+212 DRVFSFGMSGGGGQS

-241 YLTAIGAVAGVSDAV
+241 YLTAIGAVSGVSDAV

-280 NTRTDLTEQEQTLS
+280 STRTDLTEQEQTLS

-308 GLKDSSGNALTLTES
+308 GLKDSSGNVLTLTES
-323 QDGIYQSGTYYEY
+323 EEGIYQSGTYYEY

-351 TTFPYTIET
+351 TTFPYTVET
-360 KKGPQGG
+360 KKGPRGG
-367 GRGQGGQKPDGAP
+367 GERPDGQKPDGAPQGENSGQKPDGAP
-380 QDENGVPDDLKKA
+380 QDGNGMPDDMQKDGQKDGRL
-393 DAQNDGKQGDRPDG
+393 DGKQAQGTSDENKAGDDTTKTRTEKNRKASEEKAP
-407 TPGQGDPGADK
+407 ADK
-418 DDNKRTDNSVKAAPE
+418 
-433 NNGNAPVDK
+433 NAD
-442 TSEKPDDKAAPQGD
+442 
-456 KAPNGDAA
+456 GDAA
-464 PAAGNG
+464 SDKGNG

-513 YDSATNTATITSIA
+513 YDSATNTATITSIV

-539 IGAFDALDES
+539 IGAFDVLDES

-569 LAELLKD
+569 LAALLKD
-576 DKTYGAAFTEAMEK
+576 DETYGAAFTETMEK
-590 TDSEGNT
+590 TDSQGNT

-672 TGDSTTNF
+672 TGDSVTNF

>member
-1 MLELE
+1 MV
-6 RKRREKTM
+6 
-14 MRVGRRI
+14 RVGRRI
-21 GLFLAAA
+21 VLFLAAA
-28 LVLSGCGNGAAGSG
+28 LVLSGCSNHAAENG

-49 AETSQASTERASE
+49 TETSQAETERTGG

-74 KWQYNSDD
+74 KWKYNSDG
-82 KVYWQTGISYCENPA
+82 KVYWQTGISYCADPA
-97 DEDYETLGI
+97 DEEYETLGI

-113 NAKDNGDGTFTCA
+113 NAKDNGDGTFTCT
-126 INSQATVE
+126 INSQAAVK

-151 YSAMAA
+151 YSAMTA
-157 PTDYVTDSAS
+157 PTDYVADSAS
-167 YTSAG
+167 YTAAG

-241 YLTAIGAVAGVSDAV
+241 YLTAIGAVSGVSDAV

-280 NTRTDLTEQEQTLS
+280 STRTDLTEQEQTLS

-308 GLKDSSGNALTLTES
+308 GLKDSSGNVLTLTES
-323 QDGIYQSGTYYEY
+323 EEGIYQSGTYYEY

-351 TTFPYTIET
+351 TTFPYTVET
-360 KKGPQGG
+360 KKGPRGGG
-367 GRGQGGQKPDGAP
+367 GRP
-380 QDENGVPDDLKKA
+380 
-393 DAQNDGKQGDRPDG
+393 DGKQAQGTSDENKAGDDTTKTRTEKNRKASEEKAP
-407 TPGQGDPGADK
+407 ADK
-418 DDNKRTDNSVKAAPE
+418 
-433 NNGNAPVDK
+433 NAD
-442 TSEKPDDKAAPQGD
+442 
-456 KAPNGDAA
+456 GDAA
-464 PAAGNG
+464 SDKGNG

-576 DKTYGAAFTEAMEK
+576 DETYGAAFTEAMEK
-590 TDSEGNT
+590 TDSQGNT

-641 TEVNLALALKNYGA
+641 TEVNLVLALRNYGA
-655 DVDFATIWG
+655 DVDFAPIWG

-672 TGDSTTNF
+672 TGDSVTNF

>member
-1 MLELE
+1 
-6 RKRREKTM
+6 M
-14 MRVGRRI
+14 MKVGRRI

-28 LVLSGCGNGAAGSG
+28 LILSGCSNSASGIG

-49 AETSQASTERASE
+49 AETSQAETERAGE
-62 TAVTSLPQIDAT
+62 TAVTSLPQIDST

-97 DEDYETLGI
+97 DENYETLGI

-113 NAKDNGDGTFTCA
+113 NAKDNGDGTFTCK
-126 INSQATVE
+126 INNQVAVK

-151 YSAMAA
+151 YSAMEA
-157 PTDYVTDSAS
+157 PTDYVADSVS

-212 DRVFSFGMSGGGAQS
+212 DRIFSFGMSGGGAQS

-241 YLTAIGAVAGVSDAV
+241 YLTAIGAVSGISDAV

-280 NTRTDLTEQEQTLS
+280 STRTDLTEQEQTLS

-308 GLKDSSGNALTLTES
+308 GLKDSSGNVLTLTES
-323 QDGIYQSGTYYEY
+323 EEGIYQSGTYYEY

-351 TTFPYTIET
+351 TTFPYTVET
-360 KKGPQGG
+360 KKGPRGGG
-367 GRGQGGQKPDGAP
+367 GRSDGQKPDGAPQGENSGQKPDGAP
-380 QDENGVPDDLKKA
+380 QDGNGMPDDMQK
-393 DAQNDGKQGDRPDG
+393 DGQKDGRPDG
-407 TPGQGDPGADK
+407 
-418 DDNKRTDNSVKAAPE
+418 
-433 NNGNAPVDK
+433 
-442 TSEKPDDKAAPQGD
+442 
-456 KAPNGDAA
+456 DAA
-464 PAAGNG
+464 SDKGNG

-569 LAELLKD
+569 LADLLKD
-576 DKTYGAAFTEAMEK
+576 DETYGAAFTEAMEK
-590 TDSEGNT
+590 TDSQGNT

-672 TGDSTTNF
+672 TGDSVTNF

>member
-1 MLELE
+1 
-6 RKRREKTM
+6 M
-14 MRVGRRI
+14 MKVGKQI
-21 GLFLAAA
+21 GLFLVAA
-28 LVLSGCGNGAAGSG
+28 LILSGCSNSAAGSG

-49 AETSQASTERASE
+49 TETSQAETERGGE
-62 TAVTSLPQIDAT
+62 TAVTSLPQIDST
-74 KWQYNSDD
+74 KWQYNSED

-97 DEDYETLGI
+97 DENYETLGI
-106 FVPAAYM
+106 FIPAAYM
-113 NAKDNGDGTFTCA
+113 NAKDNGDGTFTCK
-126 INSQATVE
+126 INNQVAVK
-134 GYTADSAPI
+134 GYTAASAPI

-151 YSAMAA
+151 YSAMEA
-157 PTDYVTDSAS
+157 PTDYVTDSVS

-241 YLTAIGAVAGVSDAV
+241 YLTAIGAVSGVSDAV

-280 NTRTDLTEQEQTLS
+280 STRTDLTEQEQTLS

-323 QDGIYQSGTYYEY
+323 EEGIYQSGTYYEY

-351 TTFPYTIET
+351 TTFPYTVET
-360 KKGPQGG
+360 KKGPRGG
-367 GRGQGGQKPDGAP
+367 GRDRGGQKPD
-380 QDENGVPDDLKKA
+380 ETHE
-393 DAQNDGKQGDRPDG
+393 QGDSVANK
-407 TPGQGDPGADK
+407 GDNITT
-418 DDNKRTDNSVKAAPE
+418 DDSVKAALK
-433 NNGNAPVDK
+433 NDGNVPTDK
-442 TSEKPDDKAAPQGD
+442 PSEKSEDKAAPRGD

-464 PAAGNG
+464 PDAGNG

-513 YDSATNTATITSIA
+513 YDSAANTATITSIA

-576 DKTYGAAFTEAMEK
+576 DATYGATFAEAMEK
-590 TDSEGNT
+590 TDSEGKT

-611 SSYYDGYQK
+611 SGYYDGYQK
-620 STVADYWRIR
+620 STVADHWRIR

-641 TEVNLALALKNYGA
+641 TEVNLVLTLKNYGA

>member
-1 MLELE
+1 MV
-6 RKRREKTM
+6 
-14 MRVGRRI
+14 RVGRRI
-21 GLFLAAA
+21 VLFLAAA
-28 LVLSGCGNGAAGSG
+28 LVLSGCSNHAAENG

-49 AETSQASTERASE
+49 TETSQAETERTGG

-74 KWQYNSDD
+74 KWKYNSDG
-82 KVYWQTGISYCENPA
+82 KVYWQTGISYCADPA
-97 DEDYETLGI
+97 DEEYETLGI

-113 NAKDNGDGTFTCA
+113 NAKDNGDGTFTCT
-126 INSQATVE
+126 INSQAAVK

-151 YSAMAA
+151 YSAMTA
-157 PTDYVTDSAS
+157 PTDYVADSAS
-167 YTSAG
+167 YTAAG

-180 RGRDAGAPAGV
+180 RGRDAGAPAGG

-241 YLTAIGAVAGVSDAV
+241 YLTAIGAVSGVSDAV

-280 NTRTDLTEQEQTLS
+280 STRTDLTEQEQTLS

-308 GLKDSSGNALTLTES
+308 GLKDSSGNVLTLTES
-323 QDGIYQSGTYYEY
+323 EEGIYQSGTYYEY

-351 TTFPYTIET
+351 TTFPYTVET
-360 KKGPQGG
+360 KKGPRGGG
-367 GRGQGGQKPDGAP
+367 GRP
-380 QDENGVPDDLKKA
+380 
-393 DAQNDGKQGDRPDG
+393 DGKQAQGTSDENKAGDDTAKIRAEKNRKASEEK
-407 TPGQGDPGADK
+407 TPEDKNAD
-418 DDNKRTDNSVKAAPE
+418 
-433 NNGNAPVDK
+433 
-442 TSEKPDDKAAPQGD
+442 
-456 KAPNGDAA
+456 GDAA
-464 PAAGNG
+464 SDKGNG
-470 APDFYAMDGVDRNLS
+470 APDFYAIDGVDRNLS
-485 TGGVTLSGTYETAQD
+485 TGGVTLSGTYETVQD

-513 YDSATNTATITSIA
+513 YDGATNTATITSIA

-576 DKTYGAAFTEAMEK
+576 DETYGAAFTEAMEK
-590 TDSEGNT
+590 TDSQGNT

-611 SSYYDGYQK
+611 SNYYDGYQK

-641 TEVNLALALKNYGA
+641 TEVNLVLALRNYGA
-655 DVDFATIWG
+655 DVDFAPIWG

-672 TGDSTTNF
+672 TGDSVTNF

>member
-1 MLELE
+1 
-6 RKRREKTM
+6 M
-14 MRVGRRI
+14 MKVGRRI

-28 LVLSGCGNGAAGSG
+28 LILSGCSNSAAEIG

-49 AETSQASTERASE
+49 AETSQAETERAGE
-62 TAVTSLPQIDAT
+62 TAVTSLPQIDST

-82 KVYWQTGISYCENPA
+82 KIYWQTGISYCENPA
-97 DEDYETLGI
+97 DENYETLGI
-106 FVPAAYM
+106 FIPAAYM
-113 NAKDNGDGTFTCA
+113 NAKDNGDGTFTCE
-126 INSQATVE
+126 INNQAAVQ

-151 YSAMAA
+151 YSAMEA
-157 PTDYVTDSAS
+157 PTDYVTDSVS

-212 DRVFSFGMSGGGAQS
+212 DRIFSFGMSGGGAQS

-241 YLTAIGAVAGVSDAV
+241 YLTAIGAVSGVSDAV

-280 NTRTDLTEQEQTLS
+280 STRTDLTEQEQTLS

-308 GLKDSSGNALTLTES
+308 GLKDSSGNVLTLTES
-323 QDGIYQSGTYYEY
+323 EEGIYQSGTYYEY

-351 TTFPYTIET
+351 TTFPYTVET
-360 KKGPQGG
+360 KKGPRGG
-367 GRGQGGQKPDGAP
+367 GRDQGGQKPDEP
-380 QDENGVPDDLKKA
+380 HE
-393 DAQNDGKQGDRPDG
+393 
-407 TPGQGDPGADK
+407 
-418 DDNKRTDNSVKAAPE
+418 
-433 NNGNAPVDK
+433 
-442 TSEKPDDKAAPQGD
+442 QGD

-464 PAAGNG
+464 PDAGNG
-470 APDFYAMDGVDRNLS
+470 APDFYTMDGVDRNLS

-513 YDSATNTATITSIA
+513 YDSAANTATITSIA

-576 DKTYGAAFTEAMEK
+576 DATYGATFAEAMEK
-590 TDSEGNT
+590 TDSEGKT

-611 SSYYDGYQK
+611 SGYYDGYQK
-620 STVADYWRIR
+620 STVADHWRIR

>member
-1 MLELE
+1 MEHNDVGKGE
-6 RKRREKTM
+6 ESM
-14 MRVGRRI
+14 VRVGRRI
-21 GLFLAAA
+21 VLFLAAA
-28 LVLSGCGNGAAGSG
+28 LVLSGCSNHAAENG

-49 AETSQASTERASE
+49 TETSQAETERTGG

-74 KWQYNSDD
+74 KWKYNSDG
-82 KVYWQTGISYCENPA
+82 KVYWQTGISYCADPA
-97 DEDYETLGI
+97 DEEYETLGI

-113 NAKDNGDGTFTCA
+113 NAKDNGDGTFTCT
-126 INSQATVE
+126 INSQAAVK

-151 YSAMAA
+151 YSAMTA
-157 PTDYVTDSAS
+157 PTDYVADSAS
-167 YTSAG
+167 YTAAG

-241 YLTAIGAVAGVSDAV
+241 YLTAIGAVSGVSDAV

-280 NTRTDLTEQEQTLS
+280 STRTDLTEQEQTLS

-308 GLKDSSGNALTLTES
+308 GLKDSSGNVLTLTES
-323 QDGIYQSGTYYEY
+323 EEGIYQSGTYYEY

-351 TTFPYTIET
+351 TTFPYTVET
-360 KKGPQGG
+360 KKGPRGGG
-367 GRGQGGQKPDGAP
+367 GRP
-380 QDENGVPDDLKKA
+380 
-393 DAQNDGKQGDRPDG
+393 DGKQAQGTSDENKAGDDTAKIRAEKNRKASEEK
-407 TPGQGDPGADK
+407 TPEDKNAD
-418 DDNKRTDNSVKAAPE
+418 
-433 NNGNAPVDK
+433 
-442 TSEKPDDKAAPQGD
+442 
-456 KAPNGDAA
+456 GDAA
-464 PAAGNG
+464 SDKGNG
-470 APDFYAMDGVDRNLS
+470 APDFYAIDGVDRNLS
-485 TGGVTLSGTYETAQD
+485 TGGVTLSGTYETVQD

-513 YDSATNTATITSIA
+513 YDGATNTATITSIA

-576 DKTYGAAFTEAMEK
+576 DETYGAAFTEAMEK
-590 TDSEGNT
+590 TDSGHCRRNGNERDCT
-597 VTERG
+597 V
-602 NMYNPLYYL
+602 
-611 SSYYDGYQK
+611 
-620 STVADYWRIR
+620 
-630 TGIAQSDTSLT
+630 
-641 TEVNLALALKNYGA
+641 
-655 DVDFATIWG
+655 
-664 EGHTMAES
+664 H
-672 TGDSTTNF
+672 
-680 IEWVNKCLK
+680 

>member
-1 MLELE
+1 
-6 RKRREKTM
+6 M
-14 MRVGRRI
+14 MKVGRRI

-28 LVLSGCGNGAAGSG
+28 LILSGCSNSAAGIG

-49 AETSQASTERASE
+49 AETSQAETERAGE
-62 TAVTSLPQIDAT
+62 TAVTSLPQIDST

-97 DEDYETLGI
+97 DENYETLGI

-113 NAKDNGDGTFTCA
+113 SAKDNGDGTFTCK
-126 INSQATVE
+126 INNQVAVK

-151 YSAMAA
+151 YSAMEA
-157 PTDYVTDSAS
+157 PTDYVADSVS

-172 FIYVAAGC
+172 FIYVEAGC

-227 ALLGATGDSEDYEP
+227 ALLGATGDSEEYEP
-241 YLTAIGAVAGVSDAV
+241 YLTAIGAVSGVSDAV

-294 NGMAEAFA
+294 NRMAEAFA
-302 QYINDL
+302 TYINEL
-308 GLKDSSGNALTLTES
+308 GLKDASGNELTLTES
-323 QDGIYQSGTYYEY
+323 EDGVYQSGTYYEY

-351 TTFPYTIET
+351 TTFPYTVET
-360 KKGPQGG
+360 KRGPRGG
-367 GRGQGGQKPDGAP
+367 ERDQNGQKPDGI
-380 QDENGVPDDLKKA
+380 
-393 DAQNDGKQGDRPDG
+393 
-407 TPGQGDPGADK
+407 PGQGDHGANK
-418 DDNKRTDNSVKAAPE
+418 GDNKTTDDLVKAAPE
-433 NNGNAPVDK
+433 NNGNASADK
-442 TSEKPDDKAAPQGD
+442 PSEKPDDKAAPQGD
-456 KAPNGDAA
+456 KAPNGEAA
-464 PAAGNG
+464 PDAGNG
-470 APDFYAMDGVDRNLS
+470 APDFYAMDGVDRNLA
-485 TGGVTLSGTYETAQD
+485 TGGVTLSGTYETARD
-500 YIDALNADGTWVN
+500 YIDALNADGIWIN

-576 DKTYGAAFTEAMEK
+576 DETYGAAFTEAIEK
-590 TDSEGNT
+590 TDSEGKT
-597 VTERG
+597 VIERG

-611 SSYYDGYQK
+611 SGYYTGYQK

>member
-1 MLELE
+1 
-6 RKRREKTM
+6 M
-14 MRVGRRI
+14 MKVGRRI

-28 LVLSGCGNGAAGSG
+28 LILSGCSNSAAEIG

-49 AETSQASTERASE
+49 AETSQAETERAGE
-62 TAVTSLPQIDAT
+62 TAVTSLPQIDST

-82 KVYWQTGISYCENPA
+82 KIYWQTGISYCENPA
-97 DEDYETLGI
+97 DENYETLGI
-106 FVPAAYM
+106 FIPAAYM
-113 NAKDNGDGTFTCA
+113 NAKDNGDGTFTCE
-126 INSQATVE
+126 INNQAAVQ

-151 YSAMAA
+151 YSAMEA
-157 PTDYVTDSAS
+157 PTDYVTDSVS

-227 ALLGATGDSEDYEP
+227 ALLGATGDSEEYEP
-241 YLTAIGAVAGVSDAV
+241 YLTAIGAVSGVSDAV

-280 NTRTDLTEQEQTLS
+280 NTRTALTEQEQTLS

-302 QYINDL
+302 TYINEL

-323 QDGIYQSGTYYEY
+323 ESGVYQSGTYYEY
-336 LKGVVETSLNNFLED
+336 LKEVVETSLNNFLED
-351 TTFPYTIET
+351 TTFPYTVET
-360 KKGPQGG
+360 KKGPRGG
-367 GRGQGGQKPDGAP
+367 GRDQGGQKS
-380 QDENGVPDDLKKA
+380 
-393 DAQNDGKQGDRPDG
+393 DG
-407 TPGQGDPGADK
+407 TPGQGDH
-418 DDNKRTDNSVKAAPE
+418 
-433 NNGNAPVDK
+433 
-442 TSEKPDDKAAPQGD
+442 
-456 KAPNGDAA
+456 
-464 PAAGNG
+464 
-470 APDFYAMDGVDRNLS
+470 DFYAMDGVDRNLS
-485 TGGVTLSGTYETAQD
+485 TGGVTISGTYETAQD

-513 YDSATNTATITSIA
+513 YDSATNTAAITSIA

-576 DKTYGAAFTEAMEK
+576 DETYGAAFTEAMEK
-590 TDSEGNT
+590 TDSEGKT

-620 STVADYWRIR
+620 STVANYWRIR

-641 TEVNLALALKNYGA
+641 TEVNLMLALKNYGA

>member
-1 MLELE
+1 
-6 RKRREKTM
+6 M
-14 MRVGRRI
+14 MKVGRRI

-28 LVLSGCGNGAAGSG
+28 LILSGCSNSAAEIG

-49 AETSQASTERASE
+49 AETSQAETERAGE
-62 TAVTSLPQIDAT
+62 MAVTSLPQIDST

-82 KVYWQTGISYCENPA
+82 KIYWQTGISYCENPA
-97 DEDYETLGI
+97 DENYETLGI
-106 FVPAAYM
+106 FIPAAYM
-113 NAKDNGDGTFTCA
+113 NAKDNGDGTFTCE
-126 INSQATVE
+126 INNQAAVQ

-151 YSAMAA
+151 YSAMEA
-157 PTDYVTDSAS
+157 PTDYVTDSVS

-227 ALLGATGDSEDYEP
+227 ALLGATGDSEEYEP
-241 YLTAIGAVAGVSDAV
+241 YLTAIGAVSGVSDAV

-280 NTRTDLTEQEQTLS
+280 NTRTALTEQEQTLS

-302 QYINDL
+302 TYINEL

-323 QDGIYQSGTYYEY
+323 ESGVYQSGTYYEY
-336 LKGVVETSLNNFLED
+336 LKEVVETSLNNFLED
-351 TTFPYTIET
+351 TTFPYTVET
-360 KKGPQGG
+360 KKGPRGG
-367 GRGQGGQKPDGAP
+367 GRDQGGQKS
-380 QDENGVPDDLKKA
+380 
-393 DAQNDGKQGDRPDG
+393 DG
-407 TPGQGDPGADK
+407 TPGQGDH
-418 DDNKRTDNSVKAAPE
+418 
-433 NNGNAPVDK
+433 
-442 TSEKPDDKAAPQGD
+442 
-456 KAPNGDAA
+456 
-464 PAAGNG
+464 
-470 APDFYAMDGVDRNLS
+470 DFYAMDGVDRNLS
-485 TGGVTLSGTYETAQD
+485 TGGVTISGTYETAQD

-513 YDSATNTATITSIA
+513 YDSATNTAAITSIA

-576 DKTYGAAFTEAMEK
+576 DETYGAAFTEAMEK
-590 TDSEGNT
+590 TDSEGKT

-620 STVADYWRIR
+620 STVANYWRIR

-641 TEVNLALALKNYGA
+641 TEVNLMLALKNYGA